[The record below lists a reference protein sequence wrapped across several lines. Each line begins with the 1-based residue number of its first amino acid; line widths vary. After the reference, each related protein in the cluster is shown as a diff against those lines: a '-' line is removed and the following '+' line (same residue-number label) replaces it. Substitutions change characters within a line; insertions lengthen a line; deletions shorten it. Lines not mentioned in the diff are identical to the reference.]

1 MKTLDTLVGDI
12 YNTISPLNNNK
23 SLNLPEDL
31 IEEFG
36 EGMKDALRH
45 WSKAQ
50 PDRKET
56 LRMSNIG
63 LPTRKLL
70 YNKKYPNTKS
80 TAEKNLPIR
89 FLYGHMLEELLL
101 FLTKLSGHDVT
112 DEQKE
117 VTLNGVKGHIDCKID
132 GEVIDIK
139 SASSFGFKKF
149 VENSLVDDDPFGYLA
164 QLAGYEESEGTENG
178 GFLVINKES
187 GELCL
192 SMPDDLDKPVSS
204 VLIDS
209 LRDALSS
216 EKIPEQCYPEEPE
229 GKSGNMKLARG
240 CIYCPHKFK
249 CYEELRTFKYA
260 RGLVYLTK
268 VMNTPKVEEVWL

>member
-1 MKTLDTLVGDI
+1 MKVLDTLVGDI
-12 YNTISPLNNNK
+12 YDTISPLNNNK
-23 SLNLPEDL
+23 SLNIPEDL
-31 IEEFG
+31 IENFG
-36 EGMKDALRH
+36 EGIKDALRH

-63 LPTRKLL
+63 LPTRKLW

-101 FLTKLSGHDVT
+101 FLIKLSGHTVT

-117 VTLNGVKGHIDCKID
+117 VTLNGVTGHIDCKID

-149 VENSLVDDDPFGYLA
+149 VDNSLADDDPFGYLA

-209 LRDALSS
+209 LRAALSS
-216 EKIPEQCYPEEPE
+216 EEIPEQCYPEEPE

-240 CIYCPHKFK
+240 CFYCHHKFK